1 MGRLGDDLD
10 PVGECHTENEFWQL
24 AVTVETAPA
33 FLRALDPT
41 IVIHSTRSTFTTLRL
56 EVQIG
61 GFILQF
67 VSVLAGDH
75 VVQCRRGSDRG

>member
-10 PVGECHTENEFWQL
+10 PVDECHTENEFWQL

-33 FLRALDPT
+33 FLCALDQT
-41 IVIHSTRSTFTTLRL
+41 IVIHSTRSTFTTLRP

-67 VSVLAGDH
+67 VSVLAGDP